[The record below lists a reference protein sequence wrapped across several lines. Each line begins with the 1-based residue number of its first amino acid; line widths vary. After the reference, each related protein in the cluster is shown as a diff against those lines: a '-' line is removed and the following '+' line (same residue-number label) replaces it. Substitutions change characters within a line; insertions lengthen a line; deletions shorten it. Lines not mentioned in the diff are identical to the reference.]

1 MIWYLVGQIL
11 LNINPTPKSSW
22 ANQNEL
28 NRLKNK
34 EKSKLGKRMTVD
46 LGGVVEDEYDPY
58 MLIEIL
64 KDLIKILFF

>member
-1 MIWYLVGQIL
+1 MR
-11 LNINPTPKSSW
+11 SW